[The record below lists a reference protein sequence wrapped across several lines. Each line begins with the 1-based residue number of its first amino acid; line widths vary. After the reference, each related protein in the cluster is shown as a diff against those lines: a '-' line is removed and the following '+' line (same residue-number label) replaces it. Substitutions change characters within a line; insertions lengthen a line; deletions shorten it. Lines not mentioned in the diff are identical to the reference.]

1 LVFPVL
7 EDMHAGTAH
16 QGKVPTAALGRQ
28 SRQMQLKK
36 LMDSLA
42 RAVAE
47 EAYED
52 AAKFRDQ
59 IKVINE
65 AEELEVSSK

>member
-1 LVFPVL
+1 
-7 EDMHAGTAH
+7 
-16 QGKVPTAALGRQ
+16 
-28 SRQMQLKK
+28 MQLKN

-59 IKVINE
+59 IKVIKE
-65 AEELEVSSK
+65 TEELEVSPK

>member
-16 QGKVPTAALGRQ
+16 QGKVPTDALSRQ
-28 SRQMQLKK
+28 SSQMQLKN

-59 IKVINE
+59 IKVIKE
-65 AEELEVSSK
+65 TEELEVSPK